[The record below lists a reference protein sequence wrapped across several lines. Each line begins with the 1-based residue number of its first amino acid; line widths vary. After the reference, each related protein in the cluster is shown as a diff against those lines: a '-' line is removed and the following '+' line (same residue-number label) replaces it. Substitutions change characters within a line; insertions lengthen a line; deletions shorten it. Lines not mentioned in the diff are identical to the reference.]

1 MDEIL
6 KQFVRKFEEEGI
18 RREFKG
24 TPIVTIPNLTFGK
37 NVDENG
43 EETYY
48 MINSSNRIVYKFKN
62 EEQARTIAE
71 FITKGI

>member
-1 MDEIL
+1 MEEIL
-6 KQFVRKFEEEGI
+6 RQFARQFEEEGI
-18 RREFKG
+18 GQEFKG
-24 TPIVTIPNLTFGK
+24 TKIVTIPNLTFGK

-48 MINSSNRIVYKFKN
+48 MINSSKRIVYKFKN
-62 EEQARTIAE
+62 AEQATTIAK